1 MVEVGVGASWVVHTL
16 WPEPGVTLDT
26 ISVTEQSTGLT
37 YRAAPAYTQTS
48 TDPKTVRASASY
60 VTGSHF
66 AKFGISERFGRNIA
80 VSNTDQEMTYRFQ
93 IGVPNQVTLFAR
105 PTVIVTNENAD
116 FGASCHWRVAGAVQ
130 HRPYV
135 GL

>member
-1 MVEVGVGASWVVHTL
+1 LVEVGVGASWGVHTL

-93 IGVPNQVTLFAR
+93 NGSVPRAR
-105 PTVIVTNENAD
+105 LEGQLIA
-116 FGASCHWRVAGAVQ
+116 AGAL
-130 HRPYV
+130 RRSRRRR
-135 GL
+135 

>member
-1 MVEVGVGASWVVHTL
+1 MVEVGVGASWGVHTL

-37 YRAAPAYTQTS
+37 YRAAPAYTQNS

-93 IGVPNQVTLFAR
+93 NGSVPRAR
-105 PTVIVTNENAD
+105 LEGQLIA
-116 FGASCHWRVAGAVQ
+116 AGAL
-130 HRPYV
+130 RRSRRRR
-135 GL
+135 